1 MPSQPSKNLD
11 TFPNPHPDRDYIIEI
26 ECPEFTCLCPKTGQ
40 PDFASLSLEYVPDRL
55 CVELKSLK
63 LYVWSYRNE
72 GHFHEDVTNRILND
86 LVAVTHP
93 RYLRLRAKF
102 YVRGGLYTTVEVV
115 HRQSGWQAPPPP
127 PADLP
132 RETQELPAKQA
143 PATPDLAKHA
153 RSAYGSDTNSPLP
166 QGGRGVGERES
177 SPAAKPMPAAKTR
190 NPVKLTE
197 PVIPPAPAP
206 KNRNPAPEPEPSASE
221 RFRMLRRSRRND
233 PPPEPE
239 PELEPEEIVA
249 EPVEPEPPPAPVR
262 KDGLYIGIDLGTT
275 GCRAIAVDDTGKM
288 HGEMSA
294 PIPTPPR
301 NEDEVTQDPTVW
313 WKAVTGCLQNLLKQF
328 DPQRVRTIAVD
339 GTSGTLLLCD
349 AKGGPVTPAIMYNDR
364 RAVQQAKHIASLADD
379 HSGAQGAGSALAK
392 LLWLHDKKLDKRAR
406 HALHQADW
414 ISGKLIG
421 QYGHS
426 DYNNCL
432 KLGFDAEKNDWPK
445 WFSKLGFDSALLPE
459 VHAPG
464 ESLGTISADIAKT
477 FGLPSDVEV
486 LAGTTDGVASFLA
499 AGPTESGHGVTAL
512 GTTLVLK
519 LLSDKPVFSLDHGV
533 YSHRL
538 GNFWLAGGAS
548 NSGGAVLLQYF
559 KVEQMR
565 EMTPL
570 LDPESVTGLDYY
582 PLPDIGERF
591 PINNPEMA
599 PRLEPLPGNSITF
612 FQGMLEGIARIEAE
626 GYQLL
631 GKLGA
636 PALTKVFTT
645 GGGSQNPAWTRIRQK
660 ILRVKMEKPRS
671 GHAAYGSALLAAGIV
686 TKTFQ

>member
-1 MPSQPSKNLD
+1 M
-11 TFPNPHPDRDYIIEI
+11 
-26 ECPEFTCLCPKTGQ
+26 
-40 PDFASLSLEYVPDRL
+40 
-55 CVELKSLK
+55 
-63 LYVWSYRNE
+63 
-72 GHFHEDVTNRILND
+72 
-86 LVAVTHP
+86 
-93 RYLRLRAKF
+93 
-102 YVRGGLYTTVEVV
+102 
-115 HRQSGWQAPPPP
+115 
-127 PADLP
+127 
-132 RETQELPAKQA
+132 
-143 PATPDLAKHA
+143 
-153 RSAYGSDTNSPLP
+153 
-166 QGGRGVGERES
+166 
-177 SPAAKPMPAAKTR
+177 PAAKPR
-190 NPVKLTE
+190 NPVKLTQ

-206 KNRNPAPEPEPSASE
+206 KNRNPAPEPEPETPASE

-262 KDGLYIGIDLGTT
+262 KDKLHIGIDLGTT
-275 GCRAIAVDDTGKM
+275 GCRAIAVDDTGKV

-328 DPQRVRTIAVD
+328 DPQRVQAIAVD

-364 RAVQQAKHIASLADD
+364 RAVQQAKHIASLAGN
-379 HSGAQGAGSALAK
+379 HSGAHGAGSALAK

-414 ISGKLIG
+414 ISGKLTG
-421 QYGHS
+421 QFGHS

-445 WFSKLGFDSALLPE
+445 WFGKLGFDSALLPE

-464 ESLGTISADIAKT
+464 ESLGTLSADIAKT
-477 FGLPSDVEV
+477 FGLPANVEV

-499 AGPTESGHGVTAL
+499 AGPTEPGHGVTAL

-519 LLSDKPVFSLDHGV
+519 LLSEKPVFSLEHGV

-636 PALTKVFTT
+636 PALSKVFTT
-645 GGGSQNPAWTRIRQK
+645 GGGSQNPAWTRIREK

>member
-11 TFPNPHPDRDYIIEI
+11 TFPNPRLDRDYIIEI

-40 PDFASLSLEYVPDRL
+40 PDFATLTLEYVPDRL

-63 LYVWSYRNE
+63 LYIWSYRNE

-132 RETQELPAKQA
+132 REVQELPAKQVPGTA
-143 PATPDLAKHA
+143 PAQA
-153 RSAYGSDTNSPLP
+153 
-166 QGGRGVGERES
+166 
-177 SPAAKPMPAAKTR
+177 PAAKPMPAAKPR

-206 KNRNPAPEPEPSASE
+206 KNRNPAPAPEPEPSASE

-249 EPVEPEPPPAPVR
+249 EPVEPEPPPPAPVR

-275 GCRAIAVDDTGKM
+275 GCRAIAVDATGKI

-301 NEDEVTQDPTVW
+301 NGDEVTQDPTVW
-313 WKAVTGCLQNLLKQF
+313 WKAVTGCLQNLLKQI
-328 DPQRVRTIAVD
+328 DPQRVQAIAVD

-349 AKGGPVTPAIMYNDR
+349 AKGSPVTPAIMYNDR
-364 RAVQQAKHIASLADD
+364 RAVQQAKHIASLTSGV
-379 HSGAQGAGSALAK
+379 SGAQGAGSGLAK
-392 LLWLHDKKLDKRAR
+392 LMWMHDKKLDKRAQ

-432 KLGFDAEKNDWPK
+432 KLGFDAEKMAWPK
-445 WFSKLGFDSALLPE
+445 WLNKLGFDSALLPE
-459 VHAPG
+459 VHVPG
-464 ESLGTISADIAKT
+464 ESLGTLSADIAKT

-519 LLSDKPVFSLDHGV
+519 LLSDKPVFSLEHGV

-538 GNFWLAGGAS
+538 GRYWLAGGAS

-559 KVEQMR
+559 KIEQMR

-636 PALTKVFTT
+636 PALSKVFTT
-645 GGGSQNPAWTRIRQK
+645 GGGSQNPAWTRIREK

-671 GHAAYGSALLAAGIV
+671 GHAAYGSALLAAGV
-686 TKTFQ
+686 VAKTFS